1 MTFWLVFSFHLWMF
15 FSCFFPPT
23 PFGWIILHS
32 FQGHKPIAG
41 TYFPDYLI
49 FPPYHKQ
56 HLLSFFTRNSL
67 VIPSHTHCHAPW
79 AGWWG
84 CSCREQCSD
93 WVMVK
98 RSPISLHSLCG
109 KAFWFS
115 VLLFFCKLKDSSGSP
130 AFYFWLLLFTKEQ
143 GQTWTS
149 RPLCLGVVIFGGA
162 CLAWND
168 FGSNVHLIFRKHKS
182 HANHAHPVDVYIQ
195 RPPFFHNVQKK
206 GNESQNTTSMSWTD
220 CKSLPILDQ
229 RNFWLWVL
237 DPSELVATFPL
248 TPVALHLSL
257 GRLSC

>member
-1 MTFWLVFSFHLWMF
+1 MFSHFTSGCFFLAFFLPLPLVELFFIVSRDTNLLQAHISLTIWSSHPITSSVSYVSSPETALWFLLIPIAVPPGLAGVDAPAQSSVQAEWWSRDLRSPSTHCAGKFFDFLSCFSFASWK
-15 FSCFFPPT
+15 T
-23 PFGWIILHS
+23 PLD
-32 FQGHKPIAG
+32 P
-41 TYFPDYLI
+41 
-49 FPPYHKQ
+49 
-56 HLLSFFTRNSL
+56 
-67 VIPSHTHCHAPW
+67 
-79 AGWWG
+79 
-84 CSCREQCSD
+84 
-93 WVMVK
+93 
-98 RSPISLHSLCG
+98 
-109 KAFWFS
+109 
-115 VLLFFCKLKDSSGSP
+115 P
-130 AFYFWLLLFTKEQ
+130 AFYFWLLLFTKEK

-149 RPLCLGVVIFGGA
+149 RSLCLGAVIFGGA

-248 TPVALHLSL
+248 TPVALNLSL
-257 GRLSC
+257 GRLCC